1 MIFTPHLFAPRKAMV
16 CVALAWALIVLT
28 GQSAPARSAANAT
41 PIIVFAAASLK
52 TALDRIAADWR
63 AESGNKAA
71 ISYAGSAALAHQIEH
86 DAPAEM
92 FFSADLDWMDY
103 VARKGLIKPDTR
115 SNLLGNR
122 LVLIAA
128 SDNPVALDARPDG
141 RLGLDLATV
150 LGRDGRLAIAD
161 VRSVPAGK
169 YGRAALEHLGA
180 WPSVAGRLAQT
191 ENVRAALLLVAR
203 RAAPL
208 GLVYQTDAAAD
219 RSVRVVALLP
229 AEAHPPIVYPVA
241 LTAKATA
248 TAANLLGFLR
258 SGKARAHFTAEGFSV
273 ID

>member
-1 MIFTPHLFAPRKAMV
+1 MNLPPHPFGPPQAMLRLALA
-16 CVALAWALIVLT
+16 VALIAMAGQTALA
-28 GQSAPARSAANAT
+28 QSAAKAA
-41 PIIVFAAASLK
+41 PVIVFAAASLK
-52 TALDRIAADWR
+52 TALDRVAADWQ
-63 AESGNKAA
+63 AGSGNKAA

-86 DAPAEM
+86 DAPAEL
-92 FFSADLDWMDY
+92 FVCADLDWMDY
-103 VARKGLIKPDTR
+103 VAGKSLIKPETR

-128 SDNPVALDARPDG
+128 SDNPVVLDARPDS
-141 RLGLDLATV
+141 RLGLDLAAA
-150 LGRDGRLAIAD
+150 LGRDGRLAIGD

-180 WPSVAGRLAQT
+180 WPGVAGRLAQT

-208 GLVYQTDAAAD
+208 GLVYQTDAVAD
-219 RSVRVVALLP
+219 PSVRIVALLP

-248 TAANLLGFLR
+248 SAAALLAFLR
-258 SGKARAHFTAEGFSV
+258 SDKARAHFTAEGFTV